1 MSQPFVGQIALFPY
15 TFAPKGWAF
24 CAGQL
29 LPISQNTALFSL
41 LGTMYG
47 GNGTSNFALPDLQ
60 GRVPVGAGQG
70 PGLSTYTQ
78 GEEAGVENVS
88 LLSTELPAHNHTLIA
103 TTDVGTTVT
112 SSGNQLGTPQVGS
125 PHTGFTKGNIYSGT
139 APNTSLAATAITNT
153 GSGLPHNNLQPYQV
167 LQYCVALQ
175 GIFPARN

>member
-15 TFAPKGWAF
+15 TFAPRGWAF

-41 LGTMYG
+41 LGTFYG
-47 GNGTSNFALPDLQ
+47 GDGKSTFALPDLQ
-60 GRVPVGAGQG
+60 GRVPIGAGQG
-70 PGLSTYTQ
+70 PGLSSYTL

-88 LLSTELPAHNHTLIA
+88 LLSSELPGHNHTLFA
-103 TTDVGTTVT
+103 TTDVGATATA
-112 SSGNQLGTPQVGS
+112 SGNQLATPQVGS
-125 PHTGFTKGNIYSGT
+125 PHTGFTKGNVYSST
-139 APNTSLAATAITNT
+139 APNTSLAGTALSLT
-153 GSGLPHNNLQPYQV
+153 GAGLPHNNLQPYLV